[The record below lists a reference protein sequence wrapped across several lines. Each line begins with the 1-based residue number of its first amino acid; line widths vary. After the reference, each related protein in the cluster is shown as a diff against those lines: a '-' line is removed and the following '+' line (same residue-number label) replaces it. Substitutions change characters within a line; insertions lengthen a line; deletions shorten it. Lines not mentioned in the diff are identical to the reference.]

1 MNEQIYQIYD
11 RIFKR
16 IFNLSNMAI
25 IGLINGLFG
34 TNYSQDCEVIF
45 PNKEYIGAVL
55 NKKLADVFLIIQG
68 VSYHLEAQINV
79 DGDIIFRAFE
89 YGFHYAINNR
99 DESAILRFPEP
110 IIIYLDSNVSVP
122 PTSTLTLD
130 FGTQGTFNYEVKN
143 FVYQEHE
150 IQELNRRKMILLIPF
165 QLLKLRKIIEKS
177 PTEKHFKM
185 LQELIQND
193 ILASIK
199 ANLQVGNITED
210 DARQLYELTGILYE
224 HIYKHY
230 DELGGNS
237 DMRPLLDGAIELP
250 LDKYRIR
257 IDELE
262 KQNIAIEQ
270 EMKKLQVEKSSWEEE
285 RKHFEEECK
294 RLREQ
299 LEKQK

>member
-1 MNEQIYQIYD
+1 
-11 RIFKR
+11 
-16 IFNLSNMAI
+16 
-25 IGLINGLFG
+25 
-34 TNYSQDCEVIF
+34 
-45 PNKEYIGAVL
+45 
-55 NKKLADVFLIIQG
+55 
-68 VSYHLEAQINV
+68 
-79 DGDIIFRAFE
+79 
-89 YGFHYAINNR
+89 
-99 DESAILRFPEP
+99 
-110 IIIYLDSNVSVP
+110 
-122 PTSTLTLD
+122 
-130 FGTQGTFNYEVKN
+130 
-143 FVYQEHE
+143 
-150 IQELNRRKMILLIPF
+150 MILLIPF